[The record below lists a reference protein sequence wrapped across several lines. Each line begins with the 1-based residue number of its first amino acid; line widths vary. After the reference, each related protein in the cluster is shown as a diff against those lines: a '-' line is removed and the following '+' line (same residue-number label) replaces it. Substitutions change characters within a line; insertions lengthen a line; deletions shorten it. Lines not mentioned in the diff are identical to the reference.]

1 MTSTV
6 PGRNSAE
13 ASYRDV
19 LGNREFRVVLTAWT
33 VSMLGIVVSHVAL
46 AVLVLD
52 RTGSPL
58 MSALTFA
65 LGFIPFAIGGSLFS
79 SVPDRYPTRRIL
91 VAGDLAQAGLVA
103 AMLMPGMPVWA
114 LLTLVATKG
123 VIAPVYAGA
132 RAASLPDMTSAEE
145 FPHARA
151 LLRMV
156 AMVSQIVGFGLGG
169 ALLVVLEPRGLL
181 SLNAASFVL
190 SAILIRLG
198 TKARPVPPSSG
209 TGRSITA
216 DSWAGVRAALASP
229 TLRPLLLLT
238 WLPPMFAVVPEA
250 LAAPYARQI
259 NAPDYAIGLLFG
271 AVATGSVLGALAVGT
286 RLSAAARERLILPLA
301 LLQTAPLLAYALEPS
316 LVPAAGLLLVVG
328 VGMAYMLGV
337 DQRLLAALDDSNRG
351 LVLSVSSSGLM
362 LTQGLG
368 FAIAGAAAEFL
379 PLTVVVTGAGMAGV
393 AVIGLLGPSLVRPVP
408 GPP

>member
-6 PGRNSAE
+6 QGRSGSE
-13 ASYRDV
+13 ATYRDA
-19 LGNREFRVVLTAWT
+19 LGNPEFRVVLTAWT
-33 VSMLGIVVSHVAL
+33 VSMLGNVVSHVAL

-58 MSALTFA
+58 LSALTFA
-65 LGFIPFAIGGSLFS
+65 LGFLPYAIGGSLFS
-79 SVPDRYPTRRIL
+79 SVPDRYPTRRVL
-91 VAGDLAQAGLVA
+91 VIGDLAQAGLVA
-103 AMLMPGMPVWA
+103 AMIVPGMPIWA
-114 LLTLVATKG
+114 LLALVATTG
-123 VIAPVYAGA
+123 VVAPVYAGA
-132 RAASLPDMTSAEE
+132 RAASLPDMMSAAA

-151 LLRMV
+151 LLRIV
-156 AMVSQIVGFGLGG
+156 AMGSQIVGFGLGG

-190 SAILIRLG
+190 SAILIRFG
-198 TKARPVPPSSG
+198 TKNRPVPSSAG
-209 TGRSITA
+209 TGRSITG

-259 NAPDYAIGLLFG
+259 DAPDYAIGVLLG
-271 AVATGSVLGALAVGT
+271 AVATGSVLGAVAVGT
-286 RLSAAARERLILPLA
+286 WLSAAARERLIVPLA
-301 LLQTAPLLAYALEPS
+301 LLQMAPLLAYAFEPS

-328 VGMAYMLGV
+328 VGMAYVLGV
-337 DQRLLAALDDSNRG
+337 DQRLLAALDDGNRG

-362 LTQGLG
+362 LTQGVG

-379 PLTVVVTGAGMAGV
+379 PLTVVVAGGGVVGV
-393 AVIGLLGPSLVRPVP
+393 AVIGLLGPSLARPDKGSP
-408 GPP
+408 